1 MRKLGT
7 FAVSIVVMAAFA
19 ACSKKTADGL
29 PKPEP
34 TPLLKPAM
42 SYWNFEHT
50 RRELKFDRWDTVEDR
65 QPLVSDRR
73 PPFRLLVIR
82 VPEFNDHGTT
92 GSLVLWFYNDRLM
105 RTQFYAPNIK
115 QFVNTSDQ
123 QLSLSNDM
131 TGGIPPHTRVWV
143 GKEGDGKTYLGM
155 MDEVLKQ
162 QMDDWVAR
170 YSGG

>member
-1 MRKLGT
+1 
-7 FAVSIVVMAAFA
+7 
-19 ACSKKTADGL
+19 
-29 PKPEP
+29 
-34 TPLLKPAM
+34 
-42 SYWNFEHT
+42 
-50 RRELKFDRWDTVEDR
+50 
-65 QPLVSDRR
+65 
-73 PPFRLLVIR
+73 
-82 VPEFNDHGTT
+82 
-92 GSLVLWFYNDRLM
+92 M